1 MTVKRIIVLTL
12 VLLFAFSGCTLM
24 PDKENAAGGEGTTAA
39 PISDG
44 NDSDTFFQGA
54 WISYIE
60 LKKLDRSES
69 EYEKYIEGL
78 FSNLSK
84 VGTTDVFVHVRAFSD
99 ALYPSDIFTYAEYMG
114 EGEKTDV
121 LKLALSM
128 GEKYGMAIHP
138 WINPYRALYFSDAKK
153 NSESKIKSWVK
164 ENSPN
169 VMCVDGKYYL
179 NPASDEV
186 RTLIID
192 GVRELLTKY
201 PAVKGIHIDDYF
213 YPENIGDADSED
225 YTAYL
230 MSGGKLSLESWRCE
244 NVSSLISSLYSAVK
258 SFSEDKIFSISP
270 CGNIEKNVNTLYA
283 DVELWASQ
291 KGYCDMLIPQ
301 VYFGFENESQP
312 FCSTVDEW
320 ARLTAGSDVRLVIG
334 LALYKCG
341 QEDIYAGKG
350 SQEWIENNDIISRQA
365 EYVREKK
372 LDGYSLYSASFVNFS
387 ESFLSKE
394 LDMLK
399 SVI

>member
-1 MTVKRIIVLTL
+1 MKRIIALIL
-12 VLLFAFSGCTLM
+12 VLLFAFAGCSTVQE
-24 PDKENAAGGEGTTAA
+24 KENTTADA
-39 PISDG
+39 ETTTLPLSDEK
-44 NDSDTFFQGA
+44 DSQSFFQGA

-60 LKKLDRSES
+60 LKKLGRSEE
-69 EYEKYIEGL
+69 EYEKYIDGL
-78 FSNLSK
+78 FQNLK
-84 VGTTDVFVHVRAFSD
+84 EVGTTDVFVHVRAFSD
-99 ALYPSDIFTYAEYMG
+99 ALYDSEIFPYAAYMG

-121 LKLALSM
+121 LALSLSM
-128 GEKYGMAIHP
+128 AEKYGMSIHP
-138 WINPYRALYFSDAKK
+138 WINPYRAFSSSDADK
-153 NSESKIKSWVK
+153 SGESKIKGWVQ

-169 VMCVDGKYYL
+169 VICVDGKYYL

-186 RTLIID
+186 RNLIID
-192 GVRELLTKY
+192 GVREILTKY
-201 PAVKGIHIDDYF
+201 PTVKGIHIDDYF

-225 YTAYL
+225 YNAYL
-230 MSGGKLSLESWRCE
+230 MSGGKLSLESWRRE
-244 NVSSLISSLYSAVK
+244 NVSSLISSVYSTVK

-270 CGNIEKNVNTLYA
+270 CGSVEKNVNTLYA

-291 KGYCDMLIPQ
+291 KGFCDMLIPQ
-301 VYFGFENESQP
+301 VYFGFENASQP

-341 QEDIYAGKG
+341 QEDVYAGKG
-350 SQEWIENNDIISRQA
+350 SKEWTEHSDIISRQVR
-365 EYVREKK
+365 YVREKN